1 MATQQMIQA
10 YQPETLR
17 WSGLMLAVLGA
28 GCLAYVGGPSLL
40 VAALTLALLGA
51 GFFLSTAVARRVR
64 DGYNARLERAVTAA
78 EAPLLEEIAQLRAQR
93 LDGLCGKVLPIWAQQ
108 VETAREQ
115 TRVSIEGLASSF
127 NEVINK
133 IDAAVKAAQSAA
145 GDLTAGDGG
154 GMVAVL
160 AHARGKFETV
170 IASLNSIL
178 EVKNKMVANATSL
191 SGFADE
197 LWAMVQDVMDI
208 AKRTNLLAL
217 NAAIE
222 AARAGESGR
231 GFAVVADEVRNLSIN
246 SADLAGAIGRKI
258 EIIGKAM
265 TDSVEL
271 ANRCAAHDAAAIQNS
286 EDAINSVLEQFAG
299 ATDALSGSSRVLQ
312 SESRGIGEELSRL
325 LVLLQFQDR
334 TSQILAHVVEDIGR
348 LNGRITDTG
357 GAGIDADDW
366 LARLESGYTTQEE
379 RRGHGGKAEADGA
392 QGITFF

>member
-1 MATQQMIQA
+1 MIQA
-10 YQPETLR
+10 YQPGTLR
-17 WSGLMLAVLGA
+17 WSGLVLAVFGA
-28 GCLAYVGGPSLL
+28 AALAYVGGPSPL
-40 VAALTLALLGA
+40 VATLTLTLALLGA
-51 GFFLSTAVARRVR
+51 GLFFGTAVARRVR
-64 DGYNARLERAVTAA
+64 DAYAGRLERAVADA
-78 EAPLLEEIAQLRAQR
+78 EAPLRAEIEQLRAQR
-93 LDGLCGKVLPIWAQQ
+93 LDELCGKVMPIWAQQ

-115 TRVSIEGLASSF
+115 TREAIEGLAISF

-133 IDAAVKAAQSAA
+133 IDAAVRAAQSAA
-145 GDLTAGDGG
+145 GDLTSGDGG
-154 GMVAVL
+154 GIVAVL
-160 AHARGKFETV
+160 AHAKDKFETV
-170 IASLNSIL
+170 LASLNSIL
-178 EVKNKMVANATSL
+178 DVKNKMVANATSL

-197 LWAMVQDVMDI
+197 LRAMVQDVMDI

-231 GFAVVADEVRNLSIN
+231 GFAVVADEVRTLSVN
-246 SADLAGAIGRKI
+246 SADLAGAISRKI

-286 EDAINSVLEQFAG
+286 EDAINSVLARFAG

-312 SESRGIGEELSRL
+312 GESKGIGEELSRL

-334 TSQILAHVVEDIGR
+334 TSQILAHVVGDISR
-348 LNGRITDTG
+348 LHGHIADRG
-357 GAGIDADDW
+357 GAGIDPAGW
-366 LARLESGYTTQEE
+366 LAELERGYTTKEE
-379 RRGHGGKAEADGA
+379 RMSHGGKAEADGA